1 MPNFSLASK
10 KKKQGNI
17 FMYKLI
23 LILLLAFINSCS
35 SPLNPFAKEKEDN
48 SMLIAAGAI
57 ATQSSRGGSVAT
69 QTTVGLTTER
79 LLVLA
84 LRMIG
89 IRKT

>member
-1 MPNFSLASK
+1 
-10 KKKQGNI
+10 
-17 FMYKLI
+17 MYKLI